1 MRTLYDGGDLS
12 LIHIRPGTRGDDE
25 AIWKIL
31 EPTLR
36 AGETYPQPRDITR
49 EQALDYWWKPE
60 HAIFVAQDEDG
71 RLVGTYYL
79 KPNSTGPAA
88 HVANCGYMTLPEA
101 WGHGVGRALCMHS
114 LDEARRR
121 GFRAMQFNLV
131 IATNARAKHLW
142 QSCGFEIVGRLPG
155 AFEHPTQGYVDAL
168 IMYRTLVARA

>member
-1 MRTLYDGGDLS
+1 LCPLHDRGDLC
-12 LIHIRPGTRGDDE
+12 LITIRPGTRSDDD

-36 AGETYPQPRDITR
+36 AGETYPQPRDIPR
-49 EQALDYWWKPE
+49 EAALAYWWKPE
-60 HAIFVAQDEDG
+60 HAIFVAEDENR

-114 LDEARRR
+114 LEEARRR

-131 IATNARAKHLW
+131 IDTNARAKHLW

-155 AFEHPTQGYVDAL
+155 AFEHPTKGFVDAL
-168 IMYRTLVARA
+168 IMYQTL

>member
-1 MRTLYDGGDLS
+1 MRTLHDGGDRS
-12 LIHIRPGTRGDDE
+12 LIRIRSGTRGDDE

-49 EQALDYWWKPE
+49 EQALAYWWKPE
-60 HAIFVAQDEDG
+60 HAIFVAEDDG
-71 RLVGTYYL
+71 GGLIGTYYL

-101 WGHGVGRALCMHS
+101 WGHGIGRALCLHS
-114 LDEARRR
+114 LAEARRR

-131 IATNARAKHLW
+131 IATNARAVHLW
-142 QSCGFEIVGRLPG
+142 QACGFEIVGRLPG
-155 AFEHPTQGYVDAL
+155 AFEHPTHGFVDAL
-168 IMYRTLVARA
+168 ILFQTL